1 MPRISL
7 IAAMARNRSIG
18 IDNRLPWHLPADLKR
33 FKALTMGHPMVIGRR
48 TYDSVGRALPGRTTI
63 VVTRQPGWSAPGVIV
78 AHTLDEAL
86 DEAVR
91 LDREEVFVGGGQEI
105 FRLALNRADRI
116 YLTVIDRD
124 FSGDTFFPEFD
135 ESAWRIVE
143 REDHPPTEA
152 RPYAFSFVTYEKKEK
167 DRRRRSAGAAGPA
180 V

>member
-1 MPRISL
+1 MMPRISL

-63 VVTRQPGWSAPGVIV
+63 VVTRQPGWTAPGVIV

-91 LDREEVFVGGGQEI
+91 LDDAEVFVGGGQEI
-105 FRLALNRADRI
+105 FRLALDRADRI

-124 FSGDTFFPEFD
+124 FPGDTFFPEFD
-135 ESAWRIVE
+135 ELRWRIVE
-143 REDHPPTEA
+143 REEHPPTEA
-152 RPYAFSFVTYEKKEK
+152 RPYAFSFVTYEKI
-167 DRRRRSAGAAGPA
+167 RP
-180 V
+180 